1 MKNKD
6 RSKKKKNLAKRI
18 LNLLLILLIIITITI
33 LIVVIAFSIYVK
45 KNIDKEVDETLFEF
59 VASGAST
66 EIYYYEYDSMIDR
79 ENREG
84 TEKKL
89 VGTELYGGYR
99 CIYANY
105 NEIPEEL
112 INAFISIEDKRFW
125 KHNGVDVGRTLSAGI
140 NYFLK
145 FNSSFGGSSITQQLI
160 KNVTE
165 NDDYSIQRKIQEI
178 FWALDLEKKMSK
190 EEILGLYLNIINLSQ
205 GCYGVKTAARYY
217 FSKDLSELTLAEC
230 ACIAAITNSPS
241 YYDPIKNPSNN
252 QKRRDTILY
261 EMYRQDYISEE
272 EYREAVSSPITL
284 NISDDHSNDKINS
297 WYVDMVIDDVVN
309 DLIEQ
314 KGYSRSM
321 ANLIL
326 YTGGLKI
333 YTAMDY
339 DIQKTLEEYYS
350 HHDNF
355 YENKNPKTLPESS
368 VIIIDPLTGDILGVV
383 GSVGAKKENR
393 IQNFATQTKRPPGSV
408 LKPLAVYAPALEE
421 GLINWSTVYDDT
433 PFNFGNYNLDS
444 AKGKI
449 VEPKPWPKNANGIYR
464 GLTNINYAVA
474 HSVNTVTVKVL
485 NDLGLEKSFDF
496 LYEDLN
502 IKSLIKE
509 KTLSDGSTITDM
521 DYASL
526 ALGQSNYGVTVR
538 EATAAYSIFANN
550 GIYNNTRSYLS
561 VTDMSGNTVLD
572 NDYKGN
578 IVISEE
584 NASIMTLMLEN
595 VVKYGTASDITLDEK
610 IDCAGKTG
618 TTQNN
623 YDKWFIG
630 YTPYFIGGVWY
641 GYEYPQT
648 LHDSSKNKSV
658 QIWDEVMTL
667 LHEKYISGN
676 EEIKSFDI
684 SENITE
690 KEYCVDSGKLTS
702 NNCQHDP
709 RGVRTEKGY
718 FKKGTEPN
726 ENCNIHILVN
736 YDTANGGVAFSE
748 CEPSAVEK
756 VSLIYAPREFPMQIY
771 VTDAQYT
778 WQNIGNDILPELS
791 ENLPFYNN
799 LFGEGIYSGI
809 TNTEKQFNRYCK
821 THFNYFEWKKNKE
834 E

>member
-1 MKNKD
+1 MKNND
-6 RSKKKKNLAKRI
+6 SSKKKKNLGKRI
-18 LNLLLILLIIITITI
+18 LNLFLILLIIITITI
-33 LIVVIAFSIYVK
+33 LIVIIVFSIYVK
-45 KNIDKEVDETLFEF
+45 NNIDKDVDETLFEF
-59 VASGAST
+59 VSSGAST
-66 EIYYYEYDSMIDR
+66 EIYYYEYDSMTDR
-79 ENREG
+79 ENRDG

-89 VGTELYGGYR
+89 VGTEIYGGYR

-145 FNSSFGGSSITQQLI
+145 FNSSYGGSSITQQLI

-241 YYDPIKNPSNN
+241 YYDPINNPSNN
-252 QKRRDTILY
+252 KKRRDTILY

-272 EYREAVSSPITL
+272 EYKEAVRSSITL
-284 NISDDHSNDKINS
+284 NISHEHSNDNINS
-297 WYVDMVIDDVVN
+297 WYVDMVIDDVIN

-339 DIQKTLEEYYS
+339 DVQKTLEEYY
-350 HHDNF
+350 DQPENF
-355 YENKNPKTLPESS
+355 YENKNSKNLPESS
-368 VIIIDPLTGDILGVV
+368 IIIIDPLTGDILGVV
-383 GSVGAKKENR
+383 GSVGTKKENR

-421 GLINWSTVYDDT
+421 GLITWSTVYDDT
-433 PFNFGNYNLDS
+433 PFNFGDYNLDS
-444 AKGKI
+444 SKGKI
-449 VEPKPWPKNANGIYR
+449 VDPKPWPKNANGLYR

-485 NDLGLEKSFDF
+485 DDLGLEKSFDF
-496 LYEDLN
+496 LYNDLN

-509 KTLSDGSTITDM
+509 KTLSDGSIITDM

-526 ALGQSNYGVTVR
+526 ALGQSNYGITVR

-572 NDYKGN
+572 NSYKGN

-584 NASIMTLMLEN
+584 NASIMTLMLKN
-595 VVKYGTASDITLDEK
+595 VIKYGTASDITLDEK

-658 QIWDEVMTL
+658 HIWDEVMTL
-667 LHEKYISGN
+667 LHEKYIFDN
-676 EEIKSFDI
+676 EEIKGFDI
-684 SENITE
+684 SENLIE
-690 KEYCVDSGKLTS
+690 KEYCVDSGEIIS
-702 NNCQHDP
+702 NTCQHDP
-709 RGVRTEKGY
+709 RGIRSEKGY
-718 FKKGTEPN
+718 FKKGTEPT
-726 ENCNIHILVN
+726 ENCNVHILVD
-736 YDTANGGVAFSE
+736 YDSKNGGVAFSE
-748 CEPSAVEK
+748 CEPSLVEK

-778 WQNIGNDILPELS
+778 WQNIGKEILPELS

-799 LFGEGIYSGI
+799 LLGEGIYSGI
-809 TNTEKQFNRYCK
+809 TNTEKQFNRFCK
-821 THFNYFEWKKNKE
+821 THFNYFEWKKSKE